1 MTSGETVAFVLQLN
15 AATAAY
21 IPHTYSNFNA
31 AEAALVAAGHS
42 IGLAGSDD
50 LWTGTENQLLN

>member
-1 MTSGETVAFVLQLN
+1 MMSGEQVHLSSSSTLPQ
-15 AATAAY
+15 
-21 IPHTYSNFNA
+21 PPTYRARNFKA
-31 AEAALVAAGHS
+31 AEAAGHS